1 MAARPTTAQE
11 AVEQWQSSGGG
22 TKGQYWD
29 PLDLEMRG
37 LEGTTTPEGALR
49 IIQKRYDAAAGAA
62 TPKAPDPAPAPA
74 PAASAAPPSI
84 ASLAAASGSGG
95 NPSPGGPTAEA
106 TIPSS
111 LKSLSSMASVSSP
124 SSTSPQPMAAPES
137 LRPGLGQR
145 LYPQYNASLASLQRA
160 IY

>member
-11 AVEQWQSSGGG
+11 ALEQWQSSGGG
-22 TKGQYWD
+22 AKGQYWD

-49 IIQKRYDAAAGAA
+49 LIQKRYDAASGMA
-62 TPKAPDPAPAPA
+62 TPKAPDATPAPA
-74 PAASAAPPSI
+74 PAAPAPPSMAAL
-84 ASLAAASGSGG
+84 ASAGAGSG

-111 LKSLSSMASVSSP
+111 LKSLASMASVGGG
-124 SSTSPQPMAAPES
+124 SSTSQQPIAAPES